1 MDDVINKIQSNW
13 SKDIIIR
20 YLYIKL
26 APYFHR
32 DLKYFLTTSEEKE
45 RQYQVGFINRFPNIV
60 CSTLADFYVELFKN
74 FNIKAKKVIA
84 NSSKIPLFALIV
96 EGDNGWYFLNPLE
109 DLFNNQYNLKPDSF
123 GIIPRFRTIKINYP
137 YLTLLPQD
145 YIVSLDDY
153 LQIKYLN
160 DYFNEMHKIFT
171 NRVSANLFLGYD
183 KESHIDLKEDKIKYY
198 EDHFI
203 NLGQVEGTFE
213 RAQLYQFLNDTFLN
227 RAEKNYVKVIISDY
241 MNNPSISLYI
251 YNKDSTIVYN
261 EENNGNKY
269 VLKRIK

>member
-32 DLKYFLTTSEEKE
+32 DLKYFLATNEEKE
-45 RQYQVGFINRFPNIV
+45 KQYQAGFINRFPNIV
-60 CSTLADFYVELFKN
+60 CSTLADFYVELFKE

-109 DLFNNQYNLKPDSF
+109 DLFNNQYNLKPASF

-160 DYFNEMHKIFT
+160 DYFNKMHKIFT

-198 EDHFI
+198 EAHFI

-241 MNNPSISLYI
+241 VNNPSISLYI

>member
-32 DLKYFLTTSEEKE
+32 DLKYFLATSEEKE

-60 CSTLADFYVELFKN
+60 CSTLADFYVELFKE

-109 DLFNNQYNLKPDSF
+109 DLFNNQYNLKPASF

-153 LQIKYLN
+153 LQAQDRI
-160 DYFNEMHKIFT
+160 HRISQT
-171 NRVSANLFLGYD
+171 
-183 KESHIDLKEDKIKYY
+183 KEC
-198 EDHFI
+198 
-203 NLGQVEGTFE
+203 N
-213 RAQLYQFLNDTFLN
+213 
-227 RAEKNYVKVIISDY
+227 
-241 MNNPSISLYI
+241 I
-251 YNKDSTIVYN
+251 YNIMIRGSIDEWIHRLLLSKEKAAALVQNDISKSEYKVHKLRIINVHSSN
-261 EENNGNKY
+261 EG
-269 VLKRIK
+269 LRDIRISEKQVNE